1 MTTSPP
7 EPTDPQRPD
16 ALSSEPPSSVPPT
29 APVPPLPGYARPS
42 DRTSTP
48 SAPPAAPMPPAAA
61 FFDAIRRLGVV
72 RPDGHRWIAGVA
84 SGLAR
89 RWGVSPGLVRI
100 GFVLFGIF
108 TGVGLAVYGLLW
120 LLLPHPGGRIHAQ
133 EVLMGKV
140 TAGFVGAL
148 LAILAD
154 GPFDGWHGW
163 DSGPGWHHQPSLF
176 PIVLLIAVVWFIAH
190 RRRSSAVG
198 SR

>member
-1 MTTSPP
+1 MTTSTP

-16 ALSSEPPSSVPPT
+16 ALSSEPPSPVPPA

-42 DRTSTP
+42 DR
-48 SAPPAAPMPPAAA
+48 SAAPAAPKPPAAA
-61 FFDAIRRLGVV
+61 FFGAIRRLGVV
-72 RPDGHRWIAGVA
+72 RRDDHRWIAGVA

-89 RWGVSPGLVRI
+89 RWGVSPGLVRL

-108 TGVGLAVYGLLW
+108 TGVGLAAYGLLW
-120 LLLPHPGGRIHAQ
+120 LLLPHTDGRIHAQ

-154 GPFDGWHGW
+154 GPFDGWHA
-163 DSGPGWHHQPSLF
+163 GPGWHHHGLTP
-176 PIVLLIAVVWFIAH
+176 VLLVIAAIWWFVH
-190 RRRSSAVG
+190 RRRSAPVA
-198 SR
+198 R